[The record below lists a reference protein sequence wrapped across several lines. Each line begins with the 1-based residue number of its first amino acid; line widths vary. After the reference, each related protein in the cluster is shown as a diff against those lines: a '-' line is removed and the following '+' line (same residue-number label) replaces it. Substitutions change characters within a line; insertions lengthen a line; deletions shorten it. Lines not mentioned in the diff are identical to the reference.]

1 VSEGGVGM
9 MNLNVALRYHRPL
22 SHWGR
27 VREGGRV
34 WQVSPAENISEL
46 PGVARR
52 LVTFFCFAKKKV
64 TKDNEVAVKANMR
77 SMLCRSQKA
86 TPIRHL
92 FEVPCVARQLR
103 RLRNSHDPLRVHV
116 LKQSSPT
123 TPELSPLL
131 GGGQGEGVARR
142 VQWVASSFF
151 HFSKM
156 CVGMK

>member
-1 VSEGGVGM
+1 MIQENNSQFKTSSLPSHTCGRGVG
-9 MNLNVALRYHRPL
+9 
-22 SHWGR
+22 G
-27 VREGGRV
+27 EGV
-34 WQVSPAENISEL
+34 LEL

-64 TKDNEVAVKANMR
+64 TKE
-77 SMLCRSQKA
+77 KA

-103 RLRNSHDPLRVHV
+103 RLRNSHDPLRGHV

-131 GGGQGEGVARR
+131 GGGKGEGKAKRKPWIVKK
-142 VQWVASSFF
+142 SIP
-151 HFSKM
+151 FSYV
-156 CVGMK
+156 CEGFL